1 MWTARIVLLVLLFLT
16 GGGWFDA
23 QLPKWKK
30 TALLCTLPIVFA
42 LSYVPTIMEP
52 SVRLCPAPFAMI
64 LFAALLCP
72 TDHPFGA
79 LLGALLGGG
88 LGWELCETFPLFFEQ
103 GILIAF
109 STLVVCLFFCR
120 DANAKALAVAAAPF
134 VMLVCRMAG
143 DYMLFRSTVLELGNG
158 DALCAQTAGCLL
170 LLTGEFM
177 RDRLRRRQ
185 RRTRVPVKLI
195 PRM

>member
-1 MWTARIVLLVLLFLT
+1 MWTARILLLVLLFLT

-42 LSYVPTIMEP
+42 LSFVPTITEP
-52 SVRLCPAPFAMI
+52 SVRLCPAPLAMI

-79 LLGALLGGG
+79 LMGALLGGG

-109 STLVVCLFFCR
+109 STIVVCLFFCR

-158 DALCAQTAGCLL
+158 DALCAQIVGMFLL
-170 LLTGEFM
+170 ILFGAV
-177 RDRLRRRQ
+177 RDRVSLRLRRIHA
-185 RRTRVPVKLI
+185 VN
-195 PRM
+195 